1 MLEHIEKIEFESK
14 YLNELKAR
22 LINNENYN
30 AVTAINK
37 LSKIYDKMSDRNNT
51 FFIIINILL
60 LWDYRCMIE
69 FEKWKSIN
77 RRSLK
82 KWIDTIGEFEAL
94 SSIANIVYENPD
106 WVMPV
111 ISHKKNV
118 VIAEKIGHPL
128 LNKRVCNDISINNR
142 KRILIITG
150 SNMSGKSTF
159 LRTIGVNLILSYIGC
174 SVCAKKFECSIMD
187 IYTCM
192 KISDNLEKNISSFY
206 AEILRVKMI
215 TDSIKN
221 DDNIFVLLDELFKGT
236 NSKDRHDGAEA
247 LIRQLGSKGAC
258 GLISTHDLELGNLE
272 YEYDKVKNYHFKEYY
287 KDDKLK
293 FDYKIREGVSTTS
306 NAMYL
311 IKMVGIEV

>member
-1 MLEHIEKIEFESK
+1 M
-14 YLNELKAR
+14 
-22 LINNENYN
+22 
-30 AVTAINK
+30 
-37 LSKIYDKMSDRNNT
+37 
-51 FFIIINILL
+51 
-60 LWDYRCMIE
+60 C
-69 FEKWKSIN
+69 
-77 RRSLK
+77 
-82 KWIDTIGEFEAL
+82 
-94 SSIANIVYENPD
+94 
-106 WVMPV
+106 
-111 ISHKKNV
+111 
-118 VIAEKIGHPL
+118 
-128 LNKRVCNDISINNR
+128 
-142 KRILIITG
+142 
-150 SNMSGKSTF
+150 
-159 LRTIGVNLILSYIGC
+159 
-174 SVCAKKFECSIMD
+174 KKFECSIMD